1 MPKRF
6 AQSPKKKSKNNLV
19 VFIVLMIIVVFGV
32 FLTFVLKDKF
42 NNNTTVN
49 SSTTKSTSENIISST
64 AILDD
69 QPSQSITTEV
79 TTESTDE
86 TIENNTEPTTQ
97 TNDDILV
104 PGAENNNDSALF
116 NATFLPY
123 KAIDTYTDTEV
134 SLKEVF
140 GSSFSAG
147 TVTFNDDGSFK
158 DTLVYSSANS
168 GAYSVFDNKIS
179 ATYSNDKNMQIE
191 VLEWNEGTPS
201 EFIIN
206 YGGYDVYF
214 N

>member
-6 AQSPKKKSKNNLV
+6 AQSPKKKSKKVLIV
-19 VFIVLMIIVVFGV
+19 VIVLVIIVVFGV
-32 FLTFVLKDKF
+32 FLAFVLKDKF
-42 NNNTTVN
+42 DNDLTADN
-49 SSTTKSTSENIISST
+49 STTKSTSENTISST
-64 AILDD
+64 AILYDE
-69 QPSQSITTEV
+69 PSQSVTTEV
-79 TTESTDE
+79 TTESLDE
-86 TIENNTEPTTQ
+86 TTENKTESTTQ
-97 TNDDILV
+97 KNDDILV
-104 PGAENNNDSALF
+104 PGAENKNDAALF

-123 KAIDTYTDTEV
+123 KAIDTYTDAEV

-147 TVTFNDDGSFK
+147 TVTFNDDGTFK

-168 GAYSVFDNKIS
+168 GAYSVLDNKIS

-191 VLEWNEGTPS
+191 VLEWNEATPS

-206 YGGYDVYF
+206 YGGYNVYF